1 MLLITDSVSGSM
13 CTSLTPVALCIDVP
27 GGEPFRL
34 LDGAV
39 WQYLDGP
46 KITCNRI
53 EHNRRC
59 SFRINVGRPENKIR
73 LVHMEET
80 STAMHQWEC
89 SDCSIHICN
98 SCVTALLL
106 MTQMITNLQVG
117 YSMLHLF
124 DVSVYTVPDLDD
136 IYNWLRNL
144 LRDDNYLSRLTYW
157 VLFCWLITWVIIISG
172 GGFSLFLP
180 LQFIASWLKC
190 FPHMWIMDCRWPYIF
205 FYLCRN
211 ENIMNPICITYI
223 CGHHEIC
230 KKNTVCEYVY
240 RLNVWMLAWI
250 MYRLCYVTVF
260 VSDGFVHPENQCT
273 LWKSA

>member
-1 MLLITDSVSGSM
+1 MLVITDSVSGSM

-106 MTQMITNLQVG
+106 MTQMITNLQVI

-144 LRDDNYLSRLTYW
+144 LRDDNYLSRLT
-157 VLFCWLITWVIIISG
+157 VLLVDN
-172 GGFSLFLP
+172 L
-180 LQFIASWLKC
+180 
-190 FPHMWIMDCRWPYIF
+190 
-205 FYLCRN
+205 
-211 ENIMNPICITYI
+211 
-223 CGHHEIC
+223 GHHYFRWWLLAVLAFTIHSQLIEMLS
-230 KKNTVCEYVY
+230 TYVNHG
-240 RLNVWMLAWI
+240 L
-250 MYRLCYVTVF
+250 
-260 VSDGFVHPENQCT
+260 
-273 LWKSA
+273 